1 MEAKV
6 KDFYNSY
13 SERFSQTRYA
23 VWDVVKNF
31 NSSIDPKSKI
41 LDAGCGNGKNMA
53 YLQNEGHTING
64 IDFSDSLLDICR
76 EKSLNVQNSDIR
88 NLPFQD
94 ETYDYVISIA
104 VIHHLSSYCEQD
116 KAIRELLRVT
126 RKGGKVLFTV
136 WAVEQDEHSRR
147 CLESGS
153 NLIPFE
159 DTVRYYYVFNKKTFQ
174 ELISRYTVDK
184 FFLEKSNWN
193 AILIKT

>member
-1 MEAKV
+1 MESKV

-64 IDFSDSLLDICR
+64 IDFSDSLLDICK
-76 EKSLNVQNSDIR
+76 EKSLNVKNSDIR

-94 ETYDYVISIA
+94 NTFDYVISIA

-116 KAIRELLRVT
+116 NAIRELLRVT

-147 CLESGS
+147 YLESGP